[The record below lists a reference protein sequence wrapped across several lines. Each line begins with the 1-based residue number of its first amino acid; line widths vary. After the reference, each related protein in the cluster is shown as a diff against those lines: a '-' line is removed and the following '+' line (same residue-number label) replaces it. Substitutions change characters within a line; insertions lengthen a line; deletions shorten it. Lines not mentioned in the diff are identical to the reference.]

1 MYRIINWTLSLI
13 CLLNFAI
20 ADKAPAHNQSNAIEV
35 ASKAVVNITAMGQ
48 REMNAEPNDP
58 HNNHFE
64 SLGSGVI
71 IDAKDGLIITNAHV
85 VNHATMIFVT
95 LYDGTRLY
103 AHVVG
108 QDPDT
113 DLALVAVKHPDL
125 QAIHVADPLKQ
136 LHVGESVIAV
146 GNPFGLDHTIT
157 SGIISGLN
165 RSIPPSEN
173 MIQTDAPINPGNSG
187 GALLNDQGE
196 LIGICSSI
204 TTYTGGNIGIGFAT
218 PLTITLPIIDQ
229 LKEFGVV
236 ERGIIGLMIQ
246 NLTPPLTRALKVSEV
261 EGVLVSDVMPDSPAS
276 AYGVEPEDIIIKF
289 NDVPVYT
296 SNQLR
301 SLVGTVRRGQKLS
314 LTIIRKNEQIVKS
327 IDLKTPEKSTR
338 STSNGI
344 DGAELIEYE
353 QLDNSG
359 IIRGLYVINVNEGS
373 PALLTGLLPQ
383 DLILEI
389 NHKPVKSLSDLTSLM
404 KNKTNDE
411 SLIKV
416 RRHNHTIYLALR

>member
-1 MYRIINWTLSLI
+1 MIWTLSAF
-13 CLLNFAI
+13 CFLNFSI
-20 ADKAPAHNQSNAIEV
+20 ADNKTLNKDQSNAIEI
-35 ASKAVVNITAMGQ
+35 ASKAVVNITAIGQ
-48 REMNAEPNDP
+48 REANAEPSQPP
-58 HNNHFE
+58 HDHFE

-71 IDAKDGLIITNAHV
+71 INAKDGLIITNAHV
-85 VNHATMIFVT
+85 INHATMIFVT

-103 AHVVG
+103 GHIVG
-108 QDPDT
+108 QDADT
-113 DLALVAVKHPDL
+113 DLALVAVKHQDL
-125 QAIHVADPLKQ
+125 QAIHVADPVKQ
-136 LHVGESVIAV
+136 LHVGENVIAV

-187 GALLNDQGE
+187 GALLNDNGE

-218 PLTITLPIIDQ
+218 PLSITLPIIEQ
-229 LKEFGVV
+229 IQEFGAVQ
-236 ERGIIGLMIQ
+236 RGKIGLMIQ
-246 NLTPPLTRALKVSEV
+246 NLTPPLTRALKVHEI
-261 EGVLVSDVMPDSPAS
+261 EGVLVSDVLPDSPAS
-276 AYGVEPEDIIIKF
+276 VFGVEPEDIITKF
-289 NDVPVYT
+289 NNIPVYT

-301 SLVGTVRRGQKLS
+301 SLVGTVRSGKGLT
-314 LTIIRKNEQIVKS
+314 LTIIRKNEQIVKD
-327 IDLKTPEKSTR
+327 IELKTPEKTTR
-338 STSNGI
+338 TASNGI

-359 IIRGLYVINVNEGS
+359 VIRGLYVINVNEGS

-389 NHKPVKSLSDLTSLM
+389 NHEPVKSLSDLTNFM
-404 KNKTNDE
+404 KNKTQNE